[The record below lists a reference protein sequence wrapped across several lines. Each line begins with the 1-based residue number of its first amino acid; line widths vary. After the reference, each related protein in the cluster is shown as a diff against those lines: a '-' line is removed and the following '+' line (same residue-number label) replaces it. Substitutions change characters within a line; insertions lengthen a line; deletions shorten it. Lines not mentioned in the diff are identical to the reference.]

1 MPRAV
6 HTQKKRFPGQEH
18 WAVLLWNSRAEVIFL
33 ITRQNVIG
41 RENIGSPRVLL
52 SYKQKFKHTTSGS
65 LPFLTLR
72 EFAVH
77 GGCSHPARE
86 SEVFSAELIL
96 TLCLVMTSRLELAY
110 FCGDALGAPS
120 SRGWYKVPLRATQ
133 SLLCYWIWLWW
144 VKAPRMLVK
153 EKEKKIDLKFLNL
166 YPNLREGNL
175 WWGWQ
180 FSKERHINNVGEGPA
195 LPWHPALLRTQPC
208 DTNMSLSSVI
218 LQNDQIVL
226 SIRTYHSVMSKAW
239 KMV

>member
-1 MPRAV
+1 MPRTV

-41 RENIGSPRVLL
+41 RENIGSPRFLL

-96 TLCLVMTSRLELAY
+96 TLCLVTTSRLELAY

-120 SRGWYKVPLRATQ
+120 SWGWYEGPLRAAQ

-153 EKEKKIDLKFLNL
+153 EKEKKTDLKKFETVPKFKRRKSMMRL
-166 YPNLREGNL
+166 
-175 WWGWQ
+175 
-180 FSKERHINNVGEGPA
+180 
-195 LPWHPALLRTQPC
+195 T
-208 DTNMSLSSVI
+208 
-218 LQNDQIVL
+218 VL
-226 SIRTYHSVMSKAW
+226 
-239 KMV
+239 